1 MFPNYARWMTY
12 IYVTC
17 KTVGVRLLKLKIY
30 MIKCL
35 KLMNGC
41 QDLMIYLKPNV

>member
-1 MFPNYARWMTY
+1 MFPNYAIKMAY

-17 KTVGVRLLKLKIY
+17 KIVSVRLFKLKNQI
-30 MIKCL
+30 IKYL

-41 QDLMIYLKPNV
+41 QDLMIYLKPNI